1 MTVVVLIFGEISPK
15 SMAKE
20 SPDSF
25 AMLSAPVLKLLTVIL
40 TPLGFLFDQWKK
52 LLSRIVRHKDE
63 TGITE
68 EELKTIVD
76 EVENGGAIDRQEGE
90 LIRSAIEFD
99 DQTAGDILTPRV
111 DIVAVEYG
119 ASLEEIADLFQ
130 ENGLSRLPRIRGNH
144 RQYPRYPARKGFLW
158 LVPAGRRYCLR
169 VLRPAVCVPVSM
181 RIFPLLRQLQ
191 QEKKIRWLLSSTNLG
206 EPPDCLPWRIF

>member
-76 EVENGGAIDRQEGE
+76 EVENGGAIDRQEG
-90 LIRSAIEFD
+90 S
-99 DQTAGDILTPRV
+99 
-111 DIVAVEYG
+111 
-119 ASLEEIADLFQ
+119 
-130 ENGLSRLPRIRGNH
+130 
-144 RQYPRYPARKGFLW
+144 
-158 LVPAGRRYCLR
+158 
-169 VLRPAVCVPVSM
+169 
-181 RIFPLLRQLQ
+181 
-191 QEKKIRWLLSSTNLG
+191 
-206 EPPDCLPWRIF
+206 

>member
-1 MTVVVLIFGEISPK
+1 M
-15 SMAKE
+15 
-20 SPDSF
+20 
-25 AMLSAPVLKLLTVIL
+25 LKLLTVIL

-76 EVENGGAIDRQEGE
+76 EVESGGAIDRQEGE

-130 ENGLSRLPRIRGNH
+130 ENGLS
-144 RQYPRYPARKGFLW
+144 
-158 LVPAGRRYCLR
+158 
-169 VLRPAVCVPVSM
+169 
-181 RIFPLLRQLQ
+181 
-191 QEKKIRWLLSSTNLG
+191 
-206 EPPDCLPWRIF
+206 PPPCI